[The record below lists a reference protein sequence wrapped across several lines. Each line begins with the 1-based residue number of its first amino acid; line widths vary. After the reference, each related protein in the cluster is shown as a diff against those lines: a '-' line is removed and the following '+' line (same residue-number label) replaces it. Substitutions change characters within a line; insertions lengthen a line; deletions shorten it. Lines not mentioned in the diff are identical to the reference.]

1 MSKNFLWSIL
11 LIVLNIFILFLNYSK
26 DFTLPLSFF
35 IEINQMIA
43 FLIGM
48 LYANQYRKF
57 NLKYILGIV
66 SNSLIFTIF
75 ITLIFG
81 IYGAPISFSFSVL
94 MFAFVFLAIFLGYS
108 LFYVCFCPKRQ
119 KKKKV
124 KKIRKIKKV
133 NKTNK
138 AKNIN
143 NSNRAKKEN
152 RKVNK
157 K

>member
-1 MSKNFLWSIL
+1 MSKNFLWSIV

-48 LYANQYRKF
+48 LYANQYRRF

-66 SNSLIFTIF
+66 SNSLIFTTF

-81 IYGAPISFSFSVL
+81 IYEAPISFSFSVL
-94 MFAFVFLAIFLGYS
+94 MFVFVFLAIFLGYS
-108 LFYVCFCPKRQ
+108 LFYVCFCPKRRKK

-124 KKIRKIKKV
+124 KKVKRKNNTYKTSNASKV
-133 NKTNK
+133 NNVR
-138 AKNIN
+138 KN
-143 NSNRAKKEN
+143 NRNVDKK
-152 RKVNK
+152 
-157 K
+157 